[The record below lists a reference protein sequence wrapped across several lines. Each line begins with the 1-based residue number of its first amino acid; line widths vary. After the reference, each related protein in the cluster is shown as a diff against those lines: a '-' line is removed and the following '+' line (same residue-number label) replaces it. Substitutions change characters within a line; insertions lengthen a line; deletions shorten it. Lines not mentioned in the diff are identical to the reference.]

1 MKKANLSCPR
11 EVVFVNGRMVY
22 TPVIPQENTQPSSNV
37 LEIEVNILGVEGEK
51 ALILLPE
58 ILREGEQNTAIV
70 KVQHL
75 D

>member
-11 EVVFVNGRMVY
+11 EVVFINGRMVY
-22 TPVIPQENTQPSSNV
+22 TPVIPQKNSPQASNV

-58 ILREGEQNTAIV
+58 ILREGEKHTAIV
-70 KVQHL
+70 EVQHL
-75 D
+75 N